1 LEQAKQDGY
10 AVADSKEAFF
20 QHSDIVNLQ
29 LRLNDETRG
38 IVTAADLALM
48 KPTAI
53 LVNAS
58 RAELIES
65 GALETALV
73 KGRPGYAAVDVYES
87 EPIIGANHPLLQ
99 LPNCLCTPHIGFV
112 ERENYESYFG
122 IAFDNIN
129 AYQAGTPQNQVI

>member
-1 LEQAKQDGY
+1 
-10 AVADSKEAFF
+10 
-20 QHSDIVNLQ
+20 
-29 LRLNDETRG
+29 
-38 IVTAADLALM
+38 M

-65 GALETALV
+65 GALEAALV

-87 EPIIGANHPLLQ
+87 EPILGANHPLLQ